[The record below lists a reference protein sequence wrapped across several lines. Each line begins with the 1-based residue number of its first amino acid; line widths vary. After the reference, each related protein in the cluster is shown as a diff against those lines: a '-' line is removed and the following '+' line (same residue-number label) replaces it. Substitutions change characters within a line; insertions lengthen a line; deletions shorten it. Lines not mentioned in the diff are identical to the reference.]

1 MLLGRS
7 FKTGPTMYKK
17 KKQTNKNEKSKDYCK
32 ADSEERVLFFITI
45 FISIYPCAWH
55 SGLRYDHH
63 FINKRMLAL
72 EKPVWQEKTRLTI
85 PEVRAAATSKTRFRK
100 ILLISFSVKKRRLC
114 SQGDLIRLFWFK
126 LCISS
131 TTRRLHQTLCLH
143 RAWLCFVLL
152 MLRLS

>member
-17 KKQTNKNEKSKDYCK
+17 KQTNKNEKSQDYCK
-32 ADSEERVLFFITI
+32 ADSEERVLFFYNNIYI
-45 FISIYPCAWH
+45 YISV
-55 SGLRYDHH
+55 R
-63 FINKRMLAL
+63 LAQR
-72 EKPVWQEKTRLTI
+72 PQVWSSLYQQTDARTRKTSLTREARLTS

>member
-17 KKQTNKNEKSKDYCK
+17 KQTNKNEKSKDYCK
-32 ADSEERVLFFITI
+32 VDSEERVLFFYNNIYI
-45 FISIYPCAWH
+45 YISV
-55 SGLRYDHH
+55 R
-63 FINKRMLAL
+63 LAQR
-72 EKPVWQEKTRLTI
+72 PQVWSSLYQQTDARTRKTSLTREARLTS

-143 RAWLCFVLL
+143 RVWLCFVLL